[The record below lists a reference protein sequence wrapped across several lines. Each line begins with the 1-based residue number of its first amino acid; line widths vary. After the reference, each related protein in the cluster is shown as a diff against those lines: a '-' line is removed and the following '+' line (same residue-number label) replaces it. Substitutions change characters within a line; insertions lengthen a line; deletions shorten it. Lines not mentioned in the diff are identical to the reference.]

1 MSLHGLDELEL
12 FYFQKFISKPNNR
25 RYRVKFGQKN
35 YLSKYRI
42 FSMYVCTPHTEWQSP
57 NCSTFPGFNHGLLPL
72 LNAIVLTIEK
82 LIQIVYPGE
91 KSKRRL

>member
-1 MSLHGLDELEL
+1 MYSSYRGPKSELL
-12 FYFQKFISKPNNR
+12 NI
-25 RYRVKFGQKN
+25 
-35 YLSKYRI
+35 
-42 FSMYVCTPHTEWQSP
+42 
-57 NCSTFPGFNHGLLPL
+57 PGFNHGLLPL